1 MSTAVE
7 TQSKKLII
15 AGREYGSRL
24 IIGTGKY
31 RSFDEMKAAHRASG
45 AEMVTV
51 AVRRV
56 PLDRS
61 TESFLD
67 HLDENLIIL
76 PNTAGC
82 YTAEEAIRTARLA
95 REALSTDLIKLEV
108 IGDQTTLF
116 PDNEQTLEAA
126 RVLVREGFQVLP
138 YFTDDLIMAKKLLD
152 AGCAAVMP
160 LAAPIGS
167 GLGVQNPANLRIMRE
182 QLPDATIIVDA
193 GVGTASDAAIAMELG
208 ADAVLMNTAIAEGHG
223 HAPRHRSRTPRIS
236 GRPHAQTPLRL
247 GVEPTL
253 RRRTL
258 NKLKTHKVKL
268 RVDTKRPGFGYVQSK
283 PGFFIEAVGI

>member
-1 MSTAVE
+1 MSSVASVPVE
-7 TQSKKLII
+7 KSGGKFEI
-15 AGREYGSRL
+15 AGRAFTSRL

-31 RSFDEMKAAHRASG
+31 RSYEEMKAAHSASG

-61 TESFLD
+61 SESFLD
-67 HLDENLIIL
+67 HLDPSLAIL

-82 YTAEEAIRTARLA
+82 YTAEDAVRTARLA
-95 REALSTDLIKLEV
+95 REALGTDLIKLEV

-126 RVLVREGFQVLP
+126 RTLV
-138 YFTDDLIMAKKLLD
+138 K

-208 ADAVLMNTAIAEGHG
+208 ADAVLMNTAIAEAQDSTKMA
-223 HAPRHRSRTPRIS
+223 HAMRLAIEAGRLAYLS
-236 GRPHAQTPLRL
+236 GRMPKRLYASASSPLTGLMR
-247 GVEPTL
+247 
-253 RRRTL
+253 
-258 NKLKTHKVKL
+258 
-268 RVDTKRPGFGYVQSK
+268 
-283 PGFFIEAVGI
+283 

>member
-7 TQSKKLII
+7 TEVAESGGETFEV
-15 AGREYGSRL
+15 AGRVFTSRL
-24 IIGTGKY
+24 IVGTGKY
-31 RSFDEMKAAHRASG
+31 RSFEEMKAAHRASG

-56 PLDRS
+56 PLDRK

-67 HLDENLIIL
+67 HLDPKLTIL

-82 YTAEEAIRTARLA
+82 YTADEAVRTARLA
-95 REALSTDLIKLEV
+95 REALQTDLVKLEV

-126 RVLVREGFQVLP
+126 RTLVREGFRVLP
-138 YFTDDLIMAKKLLD
+138 YFSDDLIMAKKLLD

-167 GLGVQNPANLRIMRE
+167 GLGVQNPANLAIMRE

-193 GVGTASDAAIAMELG
+193 GVGTASDAAVAMELG
-208 ADAVLMNTAIAEGHG
+208 VDAVLMNTAIAEAQDAERMATAMRLAVEAGRLAYRAG
-223 HAPRHRSRTPRIS
+223 RMPRRLYASAS
-236 GRPHAQTPLRL
+236 SPLT
-247 GVEPTL
+247 GVV
-253 RRRTL
+253 R
-258 NKLKTHKVKL
+258 
-268 RVDTKRPGFGYVQSK
+268 
-283 PGFFIEAVGI
+283 

>member
-1 MSTAVE
+1 MSTHATPHAE
-7 TQSKKLII
+7 TFEI
-15 AGREYGSRL
+15 AGRRFSSRL
-24 IIGTGKY
+24 IVGTGKY

-61 TESFLD
+61 SESFLD
-67 HLDENLIIL
+67 HLDRSLTIL

-82 YTAEEAIRTARLA
+82 YTADEAIRTARLA
-95 REALSTDLIKLEV
+95 REALDTELIKLEV

-126 RVLVREGFQVLP
+126 RTLVAEGFTVLP

-208 ADAVLMNTAIAEGHG
+208 ADAVLMNTAIAEAEQPERMA
-223 HAPRHRSRTPRIS
+223 HAM
-236 GRPHAQTPLRL
+236 RL
-247 GVEPTL
+247 A
-253 RRRTL
+253 
-258 NKLKTHKVKL
+258 
-268 RVDTKRPGFGYVQSK
+268 
-283 PGFFIEAVGI
+283 IEAGRHAYLAGRMPRRLYASASSPLQGVVR

>member
-1 MSTAVE
+1 MSTVITAKA
-7 TQSKKLII
+7 SSDSFII
-15 AGREYGSRL
+15 AGRMFTSRL

-31 RSFDEMKAAHRASG
+31 RSYDEMRAAHEASG
-45 AEMVTV
+45 AELVTV

-61 TESFLD
+61 SESFLD
-67 HLDENLIIL
+67 HLDPGLQIL

-82 YTAEEAIRTARLA
+82 YTTEDALRTARLA
-95 REALSTDLIKLEV
+95 REALETDLVKLEV

-126 RVLVREGFQVLP
+126 RVLVKEGFVVLP
-138 YFTDDLIMAKKLLD
+138 YFNDDLIMAKKLMD
-152 AGCAAVMP
+152 AGCAAIMP

-208 ADAVLMNTAIAEGHG
+208 ADGVLMNTAIAEADDPAKMGT
-223 HAPRHRSRTPRIS
+223 AMKLAIQA
-236 GRPHAQTPLRL
+236 GRLAYLAGRMPKRLYASASSPLE
-247 GVEPTL
+247 GV
-253 RRRTL
+253 
-258 NKLKTHKVKL
+258 VK
-268 RVDTKRPGFGYVQSK
+268 
-283 PGFFIEAVGI
+283 